1 MTVSAKGND
10 LNGHT
15 DSLADFLPG
24 GPLFEAK
31 NIQDSNFRKLLRG
44 FAGEL
49 FTAEGY
55 IKTFDDEYSPLT
67 TVLFIEEWER
77 ALGIPDSCFDIE
89 GDIDARRTQ
98 ILTKLAS
105 LGIQTVADY
114 EALGTIFGK
123 TITVEPLDTMAT
135 PPIPIVYPDAR
146 FSIVVTGAGLISGL
160 PPYDVPFTPDSSE
173 STLECLFNKL
183 KPSNCEVIFVNI

>member
-1 MTVSAKGND
+1 MTVSANRNS
-10 LNGHT
+10 LVAHT
-15 DSLADFLPG
+15 NALADFMPN

-31 NIQDSNFRKLLRG
+31 KISNSNFRKLLRG

-77 ALGIPDSCFDIE
+77 ALGIPDACFHAD
-89 GDIDARRTQ
+89 GDIDERRVH
-98 ILTKLAS
+98 ILTKLA
-105 LGIQTVADY
+105 
-114 EALGTIFGK
+114 ALGLQTQDDFVELGLIFGK
-123 TITVEPLDTMAT
+123 TIAVEALDAMTSPPVTV
-135 PPIPIVYPDAR
+135 VYPDAR
-146 FSIVVTGAGLISGL
+146 FTLVVTGAGLTAGL

-173 STLECLFNKL
+173 STLECLLSNL
-183 KPSNCEVIFVNI
+183 IPSNCKTIFVNT

>member
-1 MTVSAKGND
+1 MTVSASRND
-10 LNGHT
+10 REAHT
-15 DSLADFLPG
+15 DALADFLPN

-31 NIQDSNFRKLLRG
+31 KISDSNFRALLRG

-77 ALGIPDSCFDIE
+77 ALGIPDDCFRAT
-89 GDIDARRTQ
+89 GDIDERRIH

-114 EALGTIFGK
+114 VSLGLVFGK
-123 TITVEPLDTMAT
+123 TLTVEALDEMTS
-135 PPIPIVYPDAR
+135 PPIAVTFPDAR
-146 FSIVVTGAGLISGL
+146 FTIVITGAGLVSGL
-160 PPYDVPFTPDSSE
+160 PPYDVPFTPDTSE
-173 STLECLFNKL
+173 SVLECLFNKL
-183 KPSNCEVIFVNI
+183 KPSNCKIIFVNA

>member
-1 MTVSAKGND
+1 MTVSADKHD
-10 LNGHT
+10 LVSHANA
-15 DSLADFLPG
+15 LADFLPN

-31 NIQDSNFRKLLRG
+31 RISDSNFRKLLLG

-55 IKTFDDEYSPLT
+55 IKTFDEEYSPLT

-77 ALGIPDSCFDIE
+77 ALGIPDSCFVITGTIGE
-89 GDIDARRTQ
+89 RRTQ

-105 LGIQTVADY
+105 LGLQTVSDFV
-114 EALGTIFGK
+114 ELGAILGVVV
-123 TITVEPLDTMAT
+123 TVEPLDGIAV
-135 PPIPIVYPDAR
+135 PPVPVVYPEAR
-146 FSIVVTGAGLISGL
+146 FTIVVTGAGLVSGL

-173 STLECLFNKL
+173 SVLECLFNNL
-183 KPSNCEVIFVNI
+183 KPSNCKLIFLNS